1 MASVKTP
8 QDVLSMCRQHDV
20 KAVDFRFT
28 DFLGVWHHKTV
39 PVSELTEDLFEDG
52 TGFDGSSLHGWQA
65 VHESDMLLV
74 PQPETAFLDPFTNLT
89 TLNLICNVQDPITA
103 DSYPRDPRYIAR
115 KAVGYLTST
124 GIADTAYIG
133 AEAEFF
139 VLDDVRYDLTSQG
152 SFYSIDS
159 NEAPWNRGRM
169 ESPNL
174 GHKMRTQAGYF
185 PCPPSDQLFDLRN
198 EIMQTLTDVGL
209 SVECHHHE
217 VGAAGQCEIDLR
229 FDQLTRAA
237 DMMMMYKYIVKNV
250 ARRNGKTATFMPK
263 PIAGEFGSGMH
274 THLSLWKDGDPL
286 FAGSGY
292 AGLSDLAVH
301 AIGGILHHAP
311 ALLAFTNPTTNS
323 YRRLL
328 PGYEAPVHLAYGRS
342 NRSAACRVPM
352 YSTNPKTKRVEFRCP
367 DPSCNPYLAF
377 SAILM
382 AMIDGIV
389 NRINPG
395 EPMDKDLFQ
404 VAAEELPELA
414 STPTT
419 LEEALVALEADND
432 FLRVGDVFSEDV
444 LTSWIKTK
452 RELEIAPT
460 RSQPTPLEY
469 CLYFDV

>member
-39 PVSELTEDLFEDG
+39 PVSELNEDLFEDG
-52 TGFDGSSLHGWQA
+52 TGFDGSSLHGWQS

-74 PQPETAFLDPFTNLT
+74 PQPETAFLDPFNDLQ

-103 DSYPRDPRYIAR
+103 DAYPRDPRYIAR
-115 KAVGYLTST
+115 KAAGYLTST

-139 VLDDVRYDLTSQG
+139 VLDDVRFDLTPQG

-159 NEAPWNRGRM
+159 IEAPWNRGRQ

-174 GHKMRTQAGYF
+174 GHKMRSQAGYF
-185 PCPPSDQLFDLRN
+185 PCPPADQLFDLRN
-198 EIMQTLTDVGL
+198 EIMQTLIEIGL
-209 SVECHHHE
+209 NVECHHHE

-229 FDQLTRAA
+229 FDQLIRTA
-237 DMMMMYKYIVKNV
+237 DMMMMYKYVVKNV
-250 ARRNGKTATFMPK
+250 ARRHGKTATFMPK

-328 PGYEAPVHLAYGRS
+328 PGYEAPVHLAYGRR
-342 NRSAACRVPM
+342 NRSVACRVPM
-352 YSTNPKTKRVEFRCP
+352 YSPNPKAKRLEFRCP
-367 DPSCNPYLAF
+367 DPSSNPYLAF
-377 SAILM
+377 SAIVM
-382 AMIDGIV
+382 AMIDGIS
-389 NRINPG
+389 NRISPG
-395 EPMDKDLFQ
+395 EPMDKDLFK
-404 VAAEELPELA
+404 VPADELA
-414 STPTT
+414 GLRTTPASLDEALRA
-419 LEEALVALEADND
+419 LEEDND

-444 LTSWIKTK
+444 ISSWIRTK
-452 RELEIAPT
+452 RELEILPT